1 MSASVARE
9 LRLTTSAEGTTPADH
24 YHQNAMVQRRGDL
37 EEFFH
42 PKGVA
47 VIGGIDRTQS
57 EDALQAALDSRWGV
71 GNWHLVNPRGGS
83 VGSVPIHKT
92 VAEVPNPVTLA
103 VISTPPAVCAQ
114 VVEECGSAGIRF
126 AIVFSSGFSEVGPTG
141 AALEAELG
149 EAGRRNKIRIFGPNT
164 NTNAFEPMPEVPGL
178 RGGKIG
184 VVTQSGHNGRP
195 IVQGVHFGIGFSRQ
209 VPCGNEVD
217 LEVSDFIEYFAYDDD
232 TAVIAGYIEGFRS
245 AEKLRTALEAAN
257 FQGKA
262 VVLLKI
268 GATDAGSRMA
278 SSHTGHLTG
287 SDDVINGLFEQYGVV
302 RVRDLDELLETA
314 ALFAK
319 LGPGVAEG
327 AGLYSISGGSS
338 TLMAEAAEMAGVA
351 APHLAAETQQK
362 LHQHIPGYLS
372 VSNPVDNGGTF
383 ITTQPAEIRRQ
394 VIRDICDDPA
404 VGYTV
409 IGITGA
415 VATMTDPLGDD
426 ILALGDEVNKPIIAT
441 WNSFKVDELGFDRLV
456 ESGIP
461 LFRSF
466 RGCFAALAA
475 YHRYQ
480 RHRAAFRVRPSLP
493 FAIAPQAEAALQKS
507 PPDTGSVL
515 RAFGLP
521 LAAGELVETAGEA
534 RRAAEA
540 IGLPV
545 AVKISSAD
553 FPHKSDAGLVE
564 LGVDSLER
572 VEQAAKAV
580 LDKAREA
587 RPDAVIDGIEIQQ
600 MVEGGTEM
608 IVGVTRDPTLGPAVV
623 VGTGGV
629 FTEILA
635 DSAVR
640 PLPVD
645 EEDAY
650 EMIRSLKGFA
660 LLDGARGRPL
670 ADVDALAQVIMA
682 TATLATALGDRLVEL
697 DLNPVVVLDRGQGA
711 VVVDHLMI
719 LAC

>member
-1 MSASVARE
+1 MA
-9 LRLTTSAEGTTPADH
+9 
-24 YHQNAMVQRRGDL
+24 QRRVDL

-42 PKGVA
+42 PEGVA
-47 VIGGIDRTQS
+47 VIGGVDRSLS
-57 EDALQAALDSRWGV
+57 EDALRVAMDSRWGA
-71 GNWHLVNPRGGS
+71 GNWHLVNPKGGS
-83 VGSVPIHKT
+83 IGSVPIYEALADVPEP
-92 VAEVPNPVTLA
+92 VALA

-114 VVEECGSAGIRF
+114 IVDECGAAGIRY
-126 AIVFSSGFSEVGPTG
+126 ALVFSSGFSEVGPEG
-141 AALEAELG
+141 AALEAGLG
-149 EAGRRNKIRIFGPNT
+149 EAGRRNNIRIFGPNT
-164 NTNAFEPMPEVPGL
+164 NTNAFEPVPEVPGQ

-245 AEKLRTALEAAN
+245 ADKLRTALEAAN
-257 FQGKA
+257 AQHKP

-287 SDDVINGLFEQYGVV
+287 SDEVIDGLFEQYGVV

-319 LGPGVAEG
+319 LGPGVAEE

-338 TLMAEAAEMAGVA
+338 TLMAEAAELAGVA
-351 APHLAAETQQK
+351 APPLAEETQEK
-362 LHQHIPGYLS
+362 LHRHIPGYLS
-372 VSNPVDNGGTF
+372 VANPVDNGGTF

-404 VGYTV
+404 IGYTV
-409 IGITGA
+409 VGITGA
-415 VATMTDPLGDD
+415 VASMTDPLGDD
-426 ILALGDEVNKPIIAT
+426 ILALVDEVDKPIIAT

-456 ESGIP
+456 ESGVP

-480 RHRAAFRVRPSLP
+480 RHRAAFRVRPPLSDALP
-493 FAIAPQAEAALQKS
+493 PIAKDAMGTS
-507 PPDTGSVL
+507 PPDTGVVL

-521 LAAGELVETAGEA
+521 LAASNVAATASDA

-540 IGLPV
+540 VGLPV
-545 AVKISSAD
+545 AVKIASAD
-553 FPHKSDAGLVE
+553 FPHKSDADLVVLGLDA
-564 LGVDSLER
+564 LDR
-572 VEQAAKAV
+572 VEQAAQAV
-580 LDKAREA
+580 LDRARAANPEA
-587 RPDAVIDGIEIQQ
+587 AIDGVEVQQ
-600 MVEGGTEM
+600 MVVGGTEM
-608 IVGVTRDPTLGPAVV
+608 IVGVTRDPTLGPAVM

-629 FTEILA
+629 FTEVLA
-635 DSAVR
+635 DAAVR
-640 PLPVD
+640 PLPLD
-645 EEDAY
+645 EADAY
-650 EMIRSLKGFA
+650 EMIRSLKGFP
-660 LLDGARGRPL
+660 LLDGARGRPP
-670 ADVDALAQVIMA
+670 ADVDALVQVIMSIA
-682 TATLATALGDRLVEL
+682 NLATALGDRLTEL

-719 LAC
+719 LADEQPADR

>member
-1 MSASVARE
+1 
-9 LRLTTSAEGTTPADH
+9 
-24 YHQNAMVQRRGDL
+24 MVQRRSDL

-42 PKGVA
+42 PVGVA
-47 VIGGIDRTQS
+47 VIGGIDRAQT
-57 EDALQAALDSRWGV
+57 EDALLAAMDSRWGV
-71 GNWHLVNPRGGS
+71 GNWHLVNPKGGTI
-83 VGSVPIHKT
+83 GSVPIDET
-92 VAEVPNPVTLA
+92 GADGPEPVSLA
-103 VISTPPAVCAQ
+103 VISTPPAVCAR
-114 VVEECGSAGIRF
+114 VVDACGAVGVRF
-126 AIVFSSGFSEVGPTG
+126 AIVFSSGFSEVGPEG

-149 EAGRRNKIRIFGPNT
+149 EAGRRNKIRVFGPNT
-164 NTNAFEPMPEVPGL
+164 NTNAFEPVPEVRGL

-245 AEKLRTALEAAN
+245 ADKLRAALEAAN
-257 FQGKA
+257 AQYKP

-287 SDDVINGLFEQYGVV
+287 SDEVIEGLFEQYGVV

-338 TLMAEAAEMAGVA
+338 TLMAEAAELAGVA
-351 APHLAAETQQK
+351 APPLAEETQER
-362 LHQHIPGYLS
+362 LHRHIPSYLA

-409 IGITGA
+409 VGITGA
-415 VATMTDPLGDD
+415 VAPMTDPLGDD
-426 ILALGDEVNKPIIAT
+426 ILALIHEVNKPLIAT

-480 RHRAAFRVRPSLP
+480 RHRASFRVRPPLSGALP
-493 FAIAPQAEAALQKS
+493 EAAETALGIS
-507 PPDTGSVL
+507 PPDTGAVL
-515 RAFGLP
+515 RSFGLP
-521 LAAGELVETAGEA
+521 LVASEVAASAGDA
-534 RRAAEA
+534 RQVAAE

-545 AVKISSAD
+545 ATKIASAD
-553 FPHKSDAGLVE
+553 FPHKSDAGLVV
-564 LGVDSLER
+564 LGVDSLDR
-572 VEQAAKAV
+572 VEQAAQKILDRASAV
-580 LDKAREA
+580 
-587 RPDAVIDGIEIQQ
+587 RPDAAIDGVEVQQ
-600 MVEGGTEM
+600 MVVGGAEM
-608 IVGVTRDPTLGPAVV
+608 IVGVTRDPTLGPAVM

-629 FTEILA
+629 FTEVLA
-635 DSAVR
+635 DTAVR
-640 PLPVD
+640 PLPMD
-645 EEDAY
+645 EADAY
-650 EMIRSLKGFA
+650 EMIRSLKGFS
-660 LLDGARGRPL
+660 LLDGARGRAP
-670 ADVDALAQVIMA
+670 ADVDALAQVIMS

-711 VVVDHLMI
+711 VIVDHLMI
-719 LAC
+719 LAS

>member
-1 MSASVARE
+1 MA
-9 LRLTTSAEGTTPADH
+9 
-24 YHQNAMVQRRGDL
+24 QRRADL

-42 PKGVA
+42 PDGVA
-47 VIGGIDRTQS
+47 VIGRVDRTQT
-57 EDALQAALDSRWGV
+57 EAVLRAAMDTRWG
-71 GNWHLVNPRGGS
+71 GDNWHLVNPKGGS
-83 VGSVPIHKT
+83 IGSVPVYES
-92 VAEVPNPVTLA
+92 VADVPEPVALA
-103 VISTPPAVCAQ
+103 VISTPPAVCSS
-114 VVEECGSAGIRF
+114 VVDQCGAAGIRY
-126 AIVFSSGFSEVGPTG
+126 ALVFSSGFREVGPEG

-149 EAGRRNKIRIFGPNT
+149 EAGRRNNIRIFGPNT
-164 NTNAFEPMPEVPGL
+164 NTNAFEPVPEVPNL

-217 LEVSDFIEYFAYDDD
+217 LEVSDFIEYFAHDDD

-245 AEKLRTALEAAN
+245 AGKLRTALEAAN
-257 FQGKA
+257 VQGKP

-268 GATDAGSRMA
+268 GATEAGSRMA

-287 SDDVINGLFEQYGVV
+287 SDAVIDGLFEQYGVV

-319 LGPGVAEG
+319 LGPEVAEG

-338 TLMAEAAEMAGVA
+338 TLMAEAAELAGVA
-351 APHLAAETQQK
+351 APRLAEDTQEK
-362 LHQHIPGYLS
+362 LHRHIPGYLT

-383 ITTQPAEIRRQ
+383 ITTQPAEIRQQ
-394 VIRDICDDPA
+394 VIRDISHDPA

-415 VATMTDPLGDD
+415 VPPMTDPLVDD
-426 ILALGDEVNKPIIAT
+426 IVALVDEVDKPIIAT
-441 WNSFKVDELGFDRLV
+441 WNSFKVDETGFERLV

-480 RHRAAFRVRPSLP
+480 RHRASFRVRPPLLDALP
-493 FAIAPQAEAALQKS
+493 EKAEAALQLS
-507 PPDTGSVL
+507 PPDTGALL

-521 LAAGELVETAGEA
+521 LVASAVAPSASGA
-534 RRAAEA
+534 RRAAAE

-545 AVKISSAD
+545 AVKIASAD
-553 FPHKSDAGLVE
+553 FPHKSDAGLVV
-564 LGVDSLER
+564 LGVDSLEG
-572 VEQAAKAV
+572 VEQAAQSMV
-580 LDKAREA
+580 DRARA
-587 RPDAVIDGIEIQQ
+587 AAPDAAIDGVEVQQ
-600 MVEGGTEM
+600 MVVGGTEM
-608 IVGVTRDPTLGPAVV
+608 IVGVTRDPTLGPAVM

-629 FTEILA
+629 FTEVLA
-635 DSAVR
+635 DTAVR
-640 PLPVD
+640 PLPID
-645 EEDAY
+645 EADAH

-660 LLDGARGRPL
+660 LLDGARGRPP
-670 ADVDALAQVIMA
+670 ADVDALVRVVMA
-682 TATLATALGDRLVEL
+682 TATLASALGDRLAEL
-697 DLNPVVVLDRGQGA
+697 DLNPVVALARGQDA
-711 VVVDHLMI
+711 VIVDHLI
-719 LAC
+719 VLAGERSTATVS

>member
-1 MSASVARE
+1 MA
-9 LRLTTSAEGTTPADH
+9 
-24 YHQNAMVQRRGDL
+24 QRRVDL

-42 PKGVA
+42 PDGVA
-47 VIGGIDRTQS
+47 VIGGVDRSQS
-57 EDALQAALDSRWGV
+57 EDALRVAMDSRWGA
-71 GNWHLVNPRGGS
+71 GNWHLVNPKGGS
-83 VGSVPIHKT
+83 IGSVPVYKT
-92 VAEVPNPVTLA
+92 VAELPESVTLA

-114 VVEECGSAGIRF
+114 VVDECGAAGVRF
-126 AIVFSSGFSEVGPTG
+126 AIVFSSGFSEVGPEG

-164 NTNAFEPMPEVPGL
+164 NTNAFEPVPEVPGL

-209 VPCGNEVD
+209 IPCGNEVD

-245 AEKLRTALEAAN
+245 ADKLRTALEAAN
-257 FQGKA
+257 AQDKP

-287 SDDVINGLFEQYGVV
+287 SDEVVDGLFEQYGVV

-319 LGPGVAEG
+319 LGPDVAEG

-338 TLMAEAAEMAGVA
+338 TLMAEAAELAGVA
-351 APHLAAETQQK
+351 APLLAEETQAK
-362 LHQHIPGYLS
+362 LHRHIPGYLS

-409 IGITGA
+409 VGITGA
-415 VATMTDPLGDD
+415 VAPMTDPLGDD
-426 ILALGDEVNKPIIAT
+426 ILALVDEVDKPIITT

-456 ESGIP
+456 ESGVP

-480 RHRAAFRVRPSLP
+480 CHRAAFRVRAPLSDALP
-493 FAIAPQAEAALQKS
+493 PMANEALRTS
-507 PPDTGSVL
+507 PPDTGVVL

-521 LAAGELVETAGEA
+521 LAASNVAATASDA

-540 IGLPV
+540 LGLPV
-545 AVKISSAD
+545 AVKIASAD
-553 FPHKSDAGLVE
+553 FPHKSDAGLVV
-564 LGVDSLER
+564 LGVDALDT
-572 VEQAAKAV
+572 VEQAAQAV
-580 LDKAREA
+580 LDRARA
-587 RPDAVIDGIEIQQ
+587 ATPNAAIDGVEVQP
-600 MVEGGTEM
+600 MVTGGTEM
-608 IVGVTRDPTLGPAVV
+608 IVGVTRDPTLGPAVM

-629 FTEILA
+629 FTEVLA
-635 DSAVR
+635 DTAVR
-640 PLPVD
+640 PLPLD
-645 EEDAY
+645 EADAY
-650 EMIRSLKGFA
+650 EMIRSLKGFP
-660 LLDGARGRPL
+660 LLDGARGRPP
-670 ADVDALAQVIMA
+670 ADVDALVRVIMS
-682 TATLATALGDRLVEL
+682 TANLATALGDRLAEL

-719 LAC
+719 LADEQPADR

>member
-1 MSASVARE
+1 MA
-9 LRLTTSAEGTTPADH
+9 
-24 YHQNAMVQRRGDL
+24 QRRVDL

-42 PKGVA
+42 PDGVA
-47 VIGGIDRTQS
+47 VIGGVDRTQT
-57 EDALQAALDSRWGV
+57 EDALRAAMDSRWGQ
-71 GNWHLVNPRGGS
+71 GNWHLVNPKGGS
-83 VGSVPIHKT
+83 IGSVPIHET
-92 VAEVPNPVTLA
+92 VADVPGPVALA
-103 VISTPPAVCAQ
+103 VLSTPPAACAQ
-114 VVEECGSAGIRF
+114 IVDECGAVGVRY
-126 AIVFSSGFSEVGPTG
+126 ALVFSSGFSEVGPEG

-149 EAGRRNKIRIFGPNT
+149 EAGLRNDIRIFGPNT
-164 NTNAFEPMPEVPGL
+164 NTNAFEPVPEVPGL

-245 AEKLRTALEAAN
+245 ADKLRTALEAAN
-257 FQGKA
+257 AQHKP

-287 SDDVINGLFEQYGVV
+287 SDAVIDGLFEQYGVV

-319 LGPGVAEG
+319 LGPDVGEG

-338 TLMAEAAEMAGVA
+338 TLMAEAAELAGVS
-351 APHLAAETQQK
+351 APELAEETQKK
-362 LHQHIPGYLS
+362 LHRHIPRYLA

-383 ITTQPAEIRRQ
+383 IITQPAEIRRQ
-394 VIRDICDDPA
+394 VIRDIDDDPV

-415 VATMTDPLGDD
+415 VPSMSDPLGDD
-426 ILALGDEVNKPIIAT
+426 IVALADEVDKPIIAT
-441 WNSFKVDELGFDRLV
+441 WNSFKVDEVGFDRLV

-466 RGCFAALAA
+466 RGCFAALSA

-480 RHRAAFRVRPSLP
+480 RHRATFRLRPPLP
-493 FAIAPQAEAALQKS
+493 DAVPKVAETALGAPV
-507 PPDTGSVL
+507 PDTGAVL

-521 LAAGELVETAGEA
+521 LVASDVAPSAGHA
-534 RRAAEA
+534 RGAAER

-545 AVKISSAD
+545 AVKIASAD
-553 FPHKSDAGLVE
+553 FPHKSDAGLVV
-564 LGVDSLER
+564 LGVDTLDG
-572 VEQAAKAV
+572 VEQTTQLI
-580 LDKAREA
+580 LDRARA
-587 RPDAVIDGIEIQQ
+587 SAPDAAIDGVEVQQ
-600 MVEGGTEM
+600 MVSGGTEM
-608 IVGVTRDPTLGPAVV
+608 IVGVTRDPTLGPAVM

-629 FTEILA
+629 FAEVLA
-635 DSAVR
+635 DTSVR
-640 PLPVD
+640 PLPLD
-645 EEDAY
+645 KADAY
-650 EMIRSLKGFA
+650 EMIQSLKGFP
-660 LLDGARGRPL
+660 LLDGARGRLP
-670 ADVDALAQVIMA
+670 ADVDALVDVIMA
-682 TATLATALGDRLVEL
+682 TATLAAALDDRLAEL
-697 DLNPVVVLDRGQGA
+697 DLNPVVVLDRGHGA
-711 VVVDHLMI
+711 VVVDHLMV
-719 LAC
+719 LAVGNPVDG

>member
-1 MSASVARE
+1 MA
-9 LRLTTSAEGTTPADH
+9 
-24 YHQNAMVQRRGDL
+24 QQRADL

-42 PKGVA
+42 PDGVV
-47 VIGGIDRTQS
+47 VIGGIDRTRTEAS
-57 EDALQAALDSRWGV
+57 LRAAMDSRWGAD
-71 GNWHLVNPRGGS
+71 NWYLVNPKGGS
-83 VGSVPIHKT
+83 IGSVPVYRS
-92 VAEVPNPVTLA
+92 VADVPESAALA
-103 VISTPPAVCAQ
+103 VISTPPAVCVS
-114 VVEECGSAGIRF
+114 VVDECGAAGVRY
-126 AIVFSSGFSEVGPTG
+126 ALVFSSGFSEVGPEG

-195 IVQGVHFGIGFSRQ
+195 VVQGVHFGIGFSRQ

-245 AEKLRTALEAAN
+245 VGKLRIALEAAN
-257 FQGKA
+257 TQGKP

-287 SDDVINGLFEQYGVV
+287 SDAVIDGLFEHYGVV

-319 LGPGVAEG
+319 LGANVAEG

-338 TLMAEAAEMAGVA
+338 TLMAEVAEMAGVA
-351 APHLAAETQQK
+351 VPRLAEETQEK
-362 LHQHIPGYLS
+362 LHRHIPSYLT

-394 VIRDICDDPA
+394 VIRDISDDPA

-409 IGITGA
+409 VGVTGA
-415 VATMTDPLGDD
+415 VPPMTDLLGDD
-426 ILALGDEVNKPIIAT
+426 VVALVDEGQKPIIAT
-441 WNSFKVDELGFDRLV
+441 WNSFKVDEVGFDRLV
-456 ESGIP
+456 ASGVP

-466 RGCFAALAA
+466 RGCFGALAA

-480 RHRAAFRVRPSLP
+480 RQRARFRVRLP
-493 FAIAPQAEAALQKS
+493 LPDALPEAAARELVAAR
-507 PPDTGSVL
+507 PDTEAIL
-515 RAFGLP
+515 RSFGLP
-521 LAAGELVETAGEA
+521 MAASKVAESVGEARQAAGE
-534 RRAAEA
+534 

-545 AVKISSAD
+545 AVKIASDD
-553 FPHKSDAGLVE
+553 FPHKSDAGLVA
-564 LGVDSLER
+564 LGLDSLDG
-572 VEQAAKAV
+572 VAQAAQAV
-580 LDKAREA
+580 LDRARA
-587 RPDAVIDGIEIQQ
+587 AAPDTAVDGVEIQQ
-600 MVEGGTEM
+600 MVTGGTEM
-608 IVGVTRDPTLGPAVV
+608 IVGMIRDPTLGPAVM

-629 FTEILA
+629 FTEVLA
-635 DSAVR
+635 DTTVR
-640 PLPVD
+640 PLPLD
-645 EEDAY
+645 EVDAY
-650 EMIRSLKGFA
+650 EMIRSLKGFG

-670 ADVDALAQVIMA
+670 ADVDALVQVVMA
-682 TATLATALGDRLVEL
+682 AATLATALGDRLTEL

-711 VVVDHLMI
+711 VIVDHLMI
-719 LAC
+719 LADEWSWPTG

>member
-1 MSASVARE
+1 MA
-9 LRLTTSAEGTTPADH
+9 
-24 YHQNAMVQRRGDL
+24 QRRVDL

-42 PKGVA
+42 PEGVA
-47 VIGGIDRTQS
+47 VIGGVDRNQT
-57 EDALQAALDSRWGV
+57 EDALRAAMDVRWGQ
-71 GNWHLVNPRGGS
+71 GNWNLVNPKGGS
-83 VGSVPIHKT
+83 IGSVPIYET
-92 VAEVPNPVTLA
+92 VAEVPEPVSLA
-103 VISTPPAVCAQ
+103 VISTPPAVCASIVDQ
-114 VVEECGSAGIRF
+114 CGAAGIRY
-126 AIVFSSGFSEVGPTG
+126 ALVFSSGFSEVGPEG
-141 AALEAELG
+141 AKLEAELG
-149 EAGRRNKIRIFGPNT
+149 EAGRRNSIRIFGPNT
-164 NTNAFEPMPEVPGL
+164 NTNAFEPVPEVSGL

-195 IVQGVHFGIGFSRQ
+195 IMQGVHFGIGFSRQ

-257 FQGKA
+257 AQHKP
-262 VVLLKI
+262 VVILKI
-268 GATDAGSRMA
+268 GSTDAGSRMA

-287 SDDVINGLFEQYGVV
+287 SDEVIDGLFEQYGVV

-338 TLMAEAAEMAGVA
+338 TLMAEAAELAGVV
-351 APHLAAETQQK
+351 APPLAQETQER
-362 LHQHIPGYLS
+362 LHRHIPRYLA

-383 ITTQPAEIRRQ
+383 IITQPAEIRRQ

-409 IGITGA
+409 VGITGA
-415 VATMTDPLGDD
+415 VASMTDPLGDD
-426 ILALGDEVNKPIIAT
+426 ILALVDEVDKPIIAT

-456 ESGIP
+456 ESGVP

-475 YHRYQ
+475 YYRYQ
-480 RHRAAFRVRPSLP
+480 RHQEGFRVRPQLP
-493 FAIAPQAEAALQKS
+493 DDLPDTAEAALGV
-507 PPDTGSVL
+507 PAPDIGAVL

-521 LAAGELVETAGEA
+521 MAASGVVSTPSDA
-534 RRAAEA
+534 RKAAEE

-545 AVKISSAD
+545 VVKIASAD
-553 FPHKSDAGLVE
+553 FPHKSDAGLVV
-564 LGVDSLER
+564 LGLDSLEG
-572 VEQAAKAV
+572 VEQAAQEV
-580 LDKAREA
+580 LERARSA
-587 RPDAVIDGIEIQQ
+587 APDAAIDGVEVQQ
-600 MVEGGTEM
+600 MVTGGTEM
-608 IVGVTRDPTLGPAVV
+608 IVGVTRDPTLGPAVM

-629 FTEILA
+629 FAEVLA
-635 DSAVR
+635 DTAVR
-640 PLPVD
+640 PLPLD
-645 EEDAY
+645 DADAE
-650 EMIRSLKGFA
+650 EMIRSLRGFP
-660 LLDGARGRPL
+660 LLDGARGRPP
-670 ADVDALAQVIMA
+670 ADVDALAQVVMVA
-682 TATLATALGDRLVEL
+682 ATLATALGDRLAEL

-719 LAC
+719 LAD

>member
-1 MSASVARE
+1 
-9 LRLTTSAEGTTPADH
+9 
-24 YHQNAMVQRRGDL
+24 MVQRRSDL

-42 PKGVA
+42 PAGVA
-47 VIGGIDRTQS
+47 VIGGIDRTQA
-57 EDALQAALDSRWGV
+57 EAGLRAAMDSRWGAN
-71 GNWHLVNPRGGS
+71 NWHLVNPKGGS
-83 VGSVPIHKT
+83 IGSVPIYES
-92 VAEVPNPVTLA
+92 VADVPEPVTLA
-103 VISTPPAVCAQ
+103 VISTPPAVCAS
-114 VVEECGSAGIRF
+114 VVDQCGAAGIRY
-126 AIVFSSGFSEVGPTG
+126 ALVFSSGFSEVGPEG
-141 AALEAELG
+141 AELEAALG
-149 EAGRRNKIRIFGPNT
+149 EAGRRNNIRIFGPNT
-164 NTNAFEPMPEVPGL
+164 NTNAFEPVPEVPNL

-245 AEKLRTALEAAN
+245 ADKLRTALEAAN
-257 FQGKA
+257 AQGKPM
-262 VVLLKI
+262 VLLKI

-287 SDDVINGLFEQYGVV
+287 SDAVIDGLFEQYGVV

-319 LGPGVAEG
+319 LGPDVAEG

-351 APHLAAETQQK
+351 APQLAEGTQEK
-362 LHQHIPGYLS
+362 LHRHIPGYLT

-383 ITTQPAEIRRQ
+383 ITTQPAEIRQ
-394 VIRDICDDPA
+394 KVIRDISDDPA

-409 IGITGA
+409 IGVTGA
-415 VATMTDPLGDD
+415 VAPMTDPLGD
-426 ILALGDEVNKPIIAT
+426 EVDKPIIAT

-480 RHRAAFRVRPSLP
+480 RHRAGFRVRPPLP
-493 FAIAPQAEAALQKS
+493 DALPGEAVAALQLS
-507 PPDTGSVL
+507 CPDTGAVL
-515 RAFGLP
+515 RSFGLP
-521 LAAGELVETAGEA
+521 LGASEVAASADDA
-534 RRAAEA
+534 RQAAAA

-545 AVKISSAD
+545 AVKIVSAD
-553 FPHKSDAGLVE
+553 FPHKSDAGLVV
-564 LGVDSLER
+564 LHVDTLEG
-572 VEQAAKAV
+572 VEQAAQSV
-580 LDKAREA
+580 LDRAQA
-587 RPDAVIDGIEIQQ
+587 AAPDAAIDGVEVQQ
-600 MVEGGTEM
+600 MVVGGTEM
-608 IVGVTRDPTLGPAVV
+608 IVGVTRDPTLGPAVM

-629 FTEILA
+629 FAEVLA
-635 DSAVR
+635 DTAAR
-640 PLPVD
+640 PLPLD
-645 EEDAY
+645 EADAY
-650 EMIRSLKGFA
+650 DMIRSLKGFP
-660 LLDGARGRPL
+660 LLDGARGRTPS
-670 ADVDALAQVIMA
+670 DVDALAQVIMA
-682 TATLATALGDRLVEL
+682 TATLAAALGDRMAEL

-711 VVVDHLMI
+711 VVVDHLMV
-719 LAC
+719 LAG

>member
-1 MSASVARE
+1 MA
-9 LRLTTSAEGTTPADH
+9 
-24 YHQNAMVQRRGDL
+24 QRRGDL

-42 PKGVA
+42 PDGVV
-47 VIGGIDRTQS
+47 VIGGIDRTQT
-57 EDALQAALDSRWGV
+57 EDALRAAMDSRWGV
-71 GNWHLVNPRGGS
+71 GNWHLVNPKGGS
-83 VGSVPIHKT
+83 IGSVPIYET
-92 VAEVPNPVTLA
+92 VADVPESVTLA
-103 VISTPPAVCAQ
+103 VISTPPAACAQ
-114 VVEECGSAGIRF
+114 VVDQCGAVGVRF
-126 AIVFSSGFSEVGPTG
+126 AIVFSSGFSEVGPEG
-141 AALEAELG
+141 ATLEAELG
-149 EAGRRNKIRIFGPNT
+149 EAGRRNNIRIFGPNT
-164 NTNAFEPMPEVPGL
+164 NTNAFEPVPEVPGL

-195 IVQGVHFGIGFSRQ
+195 IMQGVHFGIGFSRQ

-232 TAVIAGYIEGFRS
+232 TAVIAGYIEGFCS

-257 FQGKA
+257 AQGKP
-262 VVLLKI
+262 VVILKI

-287 SDDVINGLFEQYGVV
+287 SDEVIDGLFEQYGVV
-302 RVRDLDELLETA
+302 RVRDLDELLESA

-338 TLMAEAAEMAGVA
+338 TLMAEAAELAGVV
-351 APHLAAETQQK
+351 APLLAEETQEK
-362 LHQHIPGYLS
+362 LHRHIPGYLS

-383 ITTQPAEIRRQ
+383 ITTQPAEIRRE
-394 VIRDICDDPA
+394 VIRDICDDAA

-409 IGITGA
+409 VGITGA
-415 VATMTDPLGDD
+415 VASMTDPLGDD
-426 ILALGDEVNKPIIAT
+426 ILALVDEVHKPIIAT

-466 RGCFAALAA
+466 RGCFTALAA

-480 RHRAAFRVRPSLP
+480 RHQATFRVRPPLP
-493 FAIAPQAEAALQKS
+493 RAVPAAAEAALDAV
-507 PPDTGSVL
+507 PPDAGAVL

-521 LAAGELVETAGEA
+521 LAAGEVASSASDA
-534 RRAAEA
+534 RRAADG

-545 AVKISSAD
+545 AVKIASAD
-553 FPHKSDAGLVE
+553 FPHKSDAGLVV
-564 LGVDSLER
+564 LGLESLDEVER
-572 VEQAAKAV
+572 AAQAV
-580 LDKAREA
+580 LDRARA
-587 RPDAVIDGIEIQQ
+587 AAPDSAIDGVEVQQ
-600 MVEGGTEM
+600 MVVGGTEM
-608 IVGVTRDPTLGPAVV
+608 IVGVTRDPTLGPAVM

-635 DSAVR
+635 DTAVR
-640 PLPVD
+640 PLPLD
-645 EEDAY
+645 EADAY
-650 EMIRSLKGFA
+650 EMIRSLKGFP
-660 LLDGARGRPL
+660 LLDGARGRPP
-670 ADVDALAQVIMA
+670 ADVDTLAQVVMS
-682 TATLATALGDRLVEL
+682 TATLAAALGDRLVEL

-719 LAC
+719 LAD

>member
-1 MSASVARE
+1 M
-9 LRLTTSAEGTTPADH
+9 G
-24 YHQNAMVQRRGDL
+24 QRRADL

-42 PKGVA
+42 PDGVV
-47 VIGGIDRTQS
+47 VIGGIDRTQT
-57 EDALQAALDSRWGV
+57 EEALRVAMDSRWGS
-71 GNWHLVNPRGGS
+71 GNWHLVNPKGGS
-83 VGSVPIHKT
+83 IGSVPIYET
-92 VAEVPNPVTLA
+92 VADVPEPVTLA
-103 VISTPPAVCAQ
+103 VISTPPAVCAR
-114 VVEECGSAGIRF
+114 VVDECGAVGVRF
-126 AIVFSSGFSEVGPTG
+126 AIVFSSGFSEVGPQG

-245 AEKLRTALEAAN
+245 ADKVRTALEAAN
-257 FQGKA
+257 AQGKP

-268 GATDAGSRMA
+268 GATDAGARMA

-287 SDDVINGLFEQYGVV
+287 SDEVIDGLFEQYGVV

-319 LGPGVAEG
+319 LGPDVAEG

-338 TLMAEAAEMAGVA
+338 TLMAEAAELAGVV
-351 APHLAAETQQK
+351 APPLAEETQEK
-362 LHQHIPGYLS
+362 LHRHIPGYLA

-394 VIRDICDDPA
+394 VIRDICDDAA

-409 IGITGA
+409 VGITGA
-415 VATMTDPLGDD
+415 VASMTDPLGDD
-426 ILALGDEVNKPIIAT
+426 ILVLVEEVDKPIIAT

-456 ESGIP
+456 ESGVP

-480 RHRAAFRVRPSLP
+480 RHQAAFRVRPPLP
-493 FAIAPQAEAALQKS
+493 GALPEAARPALGAS
-507 PPDTGSVL
+507 PPDTGAVL
-515 RAFGLP
+515 RSFGLP
-521 LAAGELVETAGEA
+521 LVASEVAATSGDA
-534 RRAAEA
+534 REVAAE

-545 AVKISSAD
+545 AVKIASDD
-553 FPHKSDAGLVE
+553 FLHKSDAGLVE
-564 LGVDSLER
+564 LGVDSLDK
-572 VEQAAKAV
+572 VDQAAQAV
-580 LDKAREA
+580 LDRARA
-587 RPDAVIDGIEIQQ
+587 ANPDAAIDGVEVQQ
-600 MVEGGTEM
+600 MVTGGTEM
-608 IVGVTRDPTLGPAVV
+608 IVGVTRDPTLGPAVM

-635 DSAVR
+635 DTAVR
-640 PLPVD
+640 PLPLD
-645 EEDAY
+645 EADAY
-650 EMIRSLKGFA
+650 EMVRSLKGFS
-660 LLDGARGRPL
+660 LLDGARGRPP
-670 ADVDALAQVIMA
+670 ADVDALVQVVMA
-682 TATLATALGDRLVEL
+682 TATLAAALGDRLAEL
-697 DLNPVVVLDRGQGA
+697 DLNPVVVLDRGRGA
-711 VVVDHLMI
+711 VIVDHLMI
-719 LAC
+719 LADEQPADR

>member
-1 MSASVARE
+1 MA
-9 LRLTTSAEGTTPADH
+9 
-24 YHQNAMVQRRGDL
+24 QRRIDL

-42 PKGVA
+42 PDGVA
-47 VIGGIDRTQS
+47 VIGGVDRTQT
-57 EDALQAALDSRWGV
+57 EAGLRAAMDSRWGAE
-71 GNWHLVNPRGGS
+71 NWHLVNPKGGAI
-83 VGSVPIHKT
+83 GSVPIYQS
-92 VAEVPNPVTLA
+92 VADVPQPVMLA
-103 VISTPPAVCAQ
+103 VISTAPAVCAQ
-114 VVEECGSAGIRF
+114 IVDECGAVGVRY
-126 AIVFSSGFSEVGPTG
+126 ALVFSSGFSEVGPEG

-149 EAGRRNKIRIFGPNT
+149 KAGRRNNIRIFGPNT
-164 NTNAFEPMPEVPGL
+164 NTNAFEPVPDVPKL

-232 TAVIAGYIEGFRS
+232 TAVIAGYVEGFRS
-245 AEKLRTALEAAN
+245 ADKLRTALEAAN
-257 FQGKA
+257 DQRKP

-287 SDDVINGLFEQYGVV
+287 SDAVVDGLFEQYGVV

-338 TLMAEAAEMAGVA
+338 TLMAEAAELAEVA
-351 APHLAAETQQK
+351 APPLSEATQKK
-362 LHQHIPGYLS
+362 LHRHIPGYLT

-383 ITTQPAEIRRQ
+383 IMTQPAEIRRQ
-394 VIRDICDDPA
+394 VIQDICDDPA

-409 IGITGA
+409 IGVTGA
-415 VATMTDPLGDD
+415 VAPMTDPLGDD
-426 ILALGDEVNKPIIAT
+426 VLALVDEVDKPIIAT
-441 WNSFKVDELGFDRLV
+441 WNSFKVDETGFDRLV

-480 RHRAAFRVRPSLP
+480 RHLESFRVRPPLP
-493 FAIAPQAEAALQKS
+493 GLMPDAAEDALRTS
-507 PPDTGSVL
+507 PPDTAAVL
-515 RAFGLP
+515 RSFGLP
-521 LAAGELVETAGEA
+521 LAASEVVGSASDA
-534 RRAAEA
+534 RRAAEK
-540 IGLPV
+540 IGLPM
-545 AVKISSAD
+545 AVKIASAD
-553 FPHKSDAGLVE
+553 FPHKSDAGLVV
-564 LGVDSLER
+564 LGVDSLDG
-572 VEQAAKAV
+572 VEQAAQKV
-580 LDKAREA
+580 LDRARSA
-587 RPDAVIDGIEIQQ
+587 APDAAIDGVEVQQ
-600 MVEGGTEM
+600 MVVDGTEM
-608 IVGVTRDPTLGPAVV
+608 IVGVTRDPTLGSAVM

-635 DSAVR
+635 DTAVR
-640 PLPVD
+640 PLPLD
-645 EEDAY
+645 EADAY
-650 EMIRSLKGFA
+650 EMIRSLKGFP
-660 LLDGARGRPL
+660 LLDGARGRPP
-670 ADVDALAQVIMA
+670 ADVDALAQAIMA
-682 TATLATALGDRLVEL
+682 TATLATALDDRLAEL
-697 DLNPVVVLDRGQGA
+697 DLNPVVVLNRGQGA

-719 LAC
+719 LAG